1 MQITVLGTHSSGSG
15 NLVSIDALNVPGS
28 PALETIVPNVT
39 VTDTDTGCAHEDY
52 PVEQIP
58 TPTQGALASPG
69 EPYGNYSVC
78 ADNGTNRNT
87 GTVANTNFLAGNTVN
102 IYLGYG
108 STGLASGTCP

>member
-1 MQITVLGTHSSGSG
+1 
-15 NLVSIDALNVPGS
+15 
-28 PALETIVPNVT
+28 
-39 VTDTDTGCAHEDY
+39 
-52 PVEQIP
+52 VEQIP